1 MGIITLFAILLYF
14 LANREIKALQ
24 KMNPQVKIIA
34 TSGLPSDSNL
44 DTTLSIDVNSFLIK
58 PYTTESLLTTLNKVI
73 IEYTT

>member
-1 MGIITLFAILLYF
+1 
-14 LANREIKALQ
+14 
-24 KMNPQVKIIA
+24 MNPQVKIIA